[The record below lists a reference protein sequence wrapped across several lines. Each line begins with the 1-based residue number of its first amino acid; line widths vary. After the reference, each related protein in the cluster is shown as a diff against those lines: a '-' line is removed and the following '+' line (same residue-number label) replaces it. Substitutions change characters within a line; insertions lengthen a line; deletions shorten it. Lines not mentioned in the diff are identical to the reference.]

1 MTDLIISYLYKNKK
15 CPLPSVGSLHIID
28 ANAVSLFGEVKIA
41 APVPVVQFSTKEM
54 PCTHL
59 INYITTQKNIS
70 VDDAIARLNEYCKML
85 KEMDADAELPL
96 GNAGKFYMNAGG
108 TLQFKQAEIPVSFM
122 PMVTAQRIIHPND
135 SHKMLV
141 GDTQTTNTVM
151 SEFFNEEEIR
161 PVKRW
166 WIWAILLF
174 VLVAVLLVI
183 YYNDK
188 NRNAAFGNAQSY
200 TVVS

>member
-59 INYITTQKNIS
+59 INYITSQKNIS

-85 KEMDADAELPL
+85 KDIDADAELPL
-96 GNAGKFYMNAGG
+96 GNAGIFFMDAGR
-108 TLQFKQAEIPVSFM
+108 TLQFKQAEIPGSFM

-174 VLVAVLLVI
+174 VLIAVLLVI

-200 TVVS
+200 TLSS